1 MIVCGDILIFPNH
14 RKPHTPS
21 TSMTKPTLTTLKWIF
36 TTLALALGTTLASA
50 HPGHDLRSESVVHLL
65 TSPYHVLTLALLGSG
80 LFLGA
85 AFIRNLVPRRALQF
99 AGSAALAVAVITALG
114 QIPQ

>member
-1 MIVCGDILIFPNH
+1 
-14 RKPHTPS
+14 
-21 TSMTKPTLTTLKWIF
+21 MTKPSLTRLKWIF
-36 TTLALALGTTLASA
+36 TTLTLALGTTLASA
-50 HPGHDLRSESVVHLL
+50 HPGHDLRSEPVAHLL

-85 AFIRNLVPRRALQF
+85 AFIRNLVPRRALQL
-99 AGSAALAVAVITALG
+99 AGTAALVAAAITALG